1 MCSLLMLALPEAPLN
16 GSKNVTAVLSGQVIP
31 WPDNVMT
38 IAGPDT
44 GRIKDGNITMFPL
57 SIFWN
62 VGTIL
67 TVRTTSRRDFAE
79 VEKETDGAL
88 DPIVE
93 ADIAPSVPRFP
104 DAITELSAF
113 KMPHLMLDRLSWIK
127 FGVLMGDMLK
137 KRGTLEEIP

>member
-1 MCSLLMLALPEAPLN
+1 MALPEAPLN
-16 GSKNVTAVLSGQVIP
+16 GRRNVTAVLSGQAIP

-44 GRIKDGNITMFPL
+44 GRVKDGNITTFPL
-57 SIFWN
+57 KIFWN

-79 VEKETDGAL
+79 VENETDGAL

-93 ADIAPSVPRFP
+93 ADMAPSVPRLP
-104 DAITELSAF
+104 DAITKLSAF
-113 KMPHLMLDRLSWIK
+113 KMPHLMLDRLPWIK
-127 FGVLMGDMLK
+127 FGVVMGDMLR
-137 KRGTLEEIP
+137 KRGNVEEIP